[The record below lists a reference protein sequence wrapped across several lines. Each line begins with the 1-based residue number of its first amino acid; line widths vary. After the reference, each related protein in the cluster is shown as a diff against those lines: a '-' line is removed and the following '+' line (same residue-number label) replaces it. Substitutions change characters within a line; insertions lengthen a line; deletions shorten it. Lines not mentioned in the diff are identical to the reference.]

1 MFFKKKK
8 LFDEDKLLSKV
19 AALLIHTAKIDEE
32 YSHQEEK
39 IIKETMLELG
49 VKKDK
54 LEMIIEEA
62 KKMEANS
69 NQILDFTKEVKSL
82 EEQKKIRIIEVLWQI
97 IYSNKVAD
105 IYETNL
111 MRRLG
116 GLLYIDTKIMGAI
129 KDKIKNKN
137 S

>member
-82 EEQKKIRIIEVLWQI
+82 EEQKK
-97 IYSNKVAD
+97 
-105 IYETNL
+105 
-111 MRRLG
+111 
-116 GLLYIDTKIMGAI
+116 
-129 KDKIKNKN
+129 NKN
-137 S
+137 YRGFMANYLF